1 MNMLLRKLLG
11 YALLNAAS
19 DADAGG
25 GGAAAGDAGD
35 DQDVDA
41 GRPDDISAEE
51 WAQLSPAERE
61 AIAAGDG
68 DDADADALAAVAAA
82 GDDPEAA
89 AAATAAAAQAAE
101 EEAAAAAAAGDPAPF
116 VPVFKAAL
124 PEDFEAQV
132 EALKTKRSDLRTQ
145 FKAGELELDD
155 YEAQRETIDE
165 KLGELNTLKVKAD
178 IAADNEKQTGEQR
191 WTWECDTFYADEAN
205 AIYKDR
211 LLAAAH
217 NAAVIDL
224 ASEESLKAHP
234 ERAKWTGTR
243 FLREADKL
251 VRASMGVKP
260 ATPNPA
266 DDKAPRNLKPSP
278 PDKIPPA
285 ISKLPVAAAAA
296 VDGDEFAAI
305 ANLEGVEYER
315 AIARMNPEQRE
326 RFMASA

>member
-11 YALLNAAS
+11 YTLLEE
-19 DADAGG
+19 ADEANAGG
-25 GGAAAGDAGD
+25 GGAAAGAD
-35 DQDVDA
+35 DTDIDA
-41 GRPDDISAEE
+41 GRPDDISADE

-68 DDADADALAAVAAA
+68 DDADADALAAIAAA
-82 GDDPEAA
+82 GEDPEAA
-89 AAATAAAAQAAE
+89 AQAKAAQDKAAE

-116 VPVFKAAL
+116 VPVFKASL
-124 PEDFEAQV
+124 PEDFDAQV
-132 EALKTKRSDLRTQ
+132 EALKTQRSELRTQ
-145 FKAGELELDD
+145 FKSGDLELDD
-155 YEAQRETIDE
+155 YEEQREAIDE
-165 KLGELNTLKVKAD
+165 KLAELDRLKIKAD
-178 IAADNEKQTGEQR
+178 IAADNERQTGEQR

-211 LLAAAH
+211 ILAAAH

-234 ERAKWTGTR
+234 ERARWTGTR

-260 ATPNPA
+260 AAPNP
-266 DDKAPRNLKPSP
+266 DDGKPAPRNIKPSP
-278 PDKIPPA
+278 AAGIPPA

-296 VDGDEFAAI
+296 VDGDEFAHMAS
-305 ANLEGVEYER
+305 LEGVEYER
-315 AIARMNPEQRE
+315 AIARLTPEQRD